1 MQSVT
6 FDSVMSFV
14 SDVGGEVA
22 DVVRVVAAN
31 RIGAFFL
38 GVFVV
43 LTLFRMVV
51 ARSKR

>member
-1 MQSVT
+1 VQDMS
-6 FDSVMSFV
+6 FDSVLTFI

-51 ARSKR
+51 ARIKR